1 MPLAEGI
8 RETYE
13 AFQSLIGRGLLSMPE
28 SA

>member
-8 RETYE
+8 RETYD
-13 AFQSLIGRGLLSMPE
+13 AFRSLIQRGLLSMPE